1 MHLLEVR
8 PPVPG
13 LALDGDLEAGRHPL
27 HLQPPQLV
35 VRGARQDLLGPE
47 PLALPAPATLS
58 LLDIR
63 LKSSSSDIDSF
74 GKLNGDGESTL
85 F

>member
-13 LALDGDLEAGRHPL
+13 LALDCDLEAGRHPL
-27 HLQPPQLV
+27 HLQPPHLV
-35 VRGARQDLLGPE
+35 VGGARQDLLGAE

-58 LLDIR
+58 LLDNR
-63 LKSSSSDIDSF
+63 LLTQQFLNSDIDSL
-74 GKLNGDGESTL
+74 G
-85 F
+85 